1 MTIEHGRGHR
11 DVVKVLF
18 HLESEGGRR
27 PATETLWAERIDQR
41 RFRLRNVPFF
51 VFGVSVEDVVLAQT
65 SEDGVI
71 EFEAVLIHSGH
82 STYRIM
88 ARAASSPEVL
98 QQKWQGLEQLGCTYE
113 QGPGSLRA
121 VDVPPSA
128 DIYEV
133 YKLLEQGEHEGVWE
147 FEEGHCGH
155 PVSG

>member
-1 MTIEHGRGHR
+1 
-11 DVVKVLF
+11 VKVLF
-18 HLESEGGRR
+18 HPEPTDGPGPS
-27 PATETLWAERIDQR
+27 TETLWAERIDHR
-41 RFRLRNVPFF
+41 RFRLRNVPWF
-51 VFGVSVEDVVLAQT
+51 VFGVSAEDVVLART

-71 EFEAVLIHSGH
+71 EFEAVSIHSGH

-88 ARAASSPEVL
+88 TRATASPAVV
-98 QQKWQGLEQLGCTYE
+98 QQKCQGLEQLGCTYE
-113 QGPGSLRA
+113 QGPGSLKA

>member
-1 MTIEHGRGHR
+1 MTIEHEPGHR
-11 DVVKVLF
+11 DLVKVLF
-18 HLESEGGRR
+18 HLEPGDGRGS
-27 PATETLWAERIDQR
+27 ATETLWAERIDHR

-51 VFGVSVEDVVLAQT
+51 VFGVSVEDVVLART

-71 EFEAVLIHSGH
+71 EFEAVSIHSGH

-88 ARAASSPEVL
+88 MSATASLAVV

-121 VDVPPSA
+121 VDVPPRA
-128 DIYEV
+128 DIHEV
-133 YKLLEQGEHEGVWE
+133 YKWLEQGEHEGVWE